1 MLAAAGAGGDRG
13 TSPVAGWGWA
23 EPPFKATG
31 ALRAWELQVWF
42 PLLMREHEGGGLI
55 RGSGV
60 SLQMW
65 VLSARHCLVP
75 PPARAACPTALLP
88 LCPATHWRA
97 RQLQP
102 MGDSAG
108 RLQQREGSCIT
119 IRYNLSPFLLPSSA
133 GDGYCLIPFDSSFI
147 ICLPPSSFPW
157 LLQGS
162 FVAVIKAW

>member
-1 MLAAAGAGGDRG
+1 MGTGGHHQ
-13 TSPVAGWGWA
+13 
-23 EPPFKATG
+23 
-31 ALRAWELQVWF
+31 LQVGDGQTLPSKPRASPCLGTPSVASF
-42 PLLMREHEGGGLI
+42 VYERTRRGGLT
-55 RGSGV
+55 RGSEV

-75 PPARAACPTALLP
+75 PPARAACPAALLP
-88 LCPATHWRA
+88 LCPATRWWA

-108 RLQQREGSCIT
+108 RLQQQEGSCIT

>member
-1 MLAAAGAGGDRG
+1 MDVG
-13 TSPVAGWGWA
+13 
-23 EPPFKATG
+23 
-31 ALRAWELQVWF
+31 
-42 PLLMREHEGGGLI
+42 EHCGCSLP
-55 RGSGV
+55 GSCP
-60 SLQMW
+60 
-65 VLSARHCLVP
+65 AP
-75 PPARAACPTALLP
+75 PPARAACPSGLLS
-88 LCPATHWRA
+88 LCPSVPLSRWRA

-108 RLQQREGSCIT
+108 RLRQREGSCIT
-119 IRYNLSPFLLPSSA
+119 IRYNLSLFLLPSSV